1 MKYVFL
7 NFTKVPCTW
16 VCDDIVLNF
25 REFVPTQEVLYNHR
39 INLEKM
45 FDKIKETSELKN
57 GKY

>member
-16 VCDDIVLNF
+16 VCDDIVLNLK
-25 REFVPTQEVLYNHR
+25 EFIPTKDVLYNHR
-39 INLEKM
+39 INFEKIL
-45 FDKIKETSELKN
+45 DKIKETSELKD